1 MNFMRK
7 NKCSL
12 IDLFLKQ
19 KKSKRNQ
26 FFILIEYFSIIN
38 IFFRFYFMLSLGKK
52 IDSFKKKCFLIETGP
67 YWAILSLMDR
77 EVCAGNAHRSREPI
91 TTQ

>member
-52 IDSFKKKCFLIETGP
+52 S
-67 YWAILSLMDR
+67 ILLR
-77 EVCAGNAHRSREPI
+77 KNVFN
-91 TTQ
+91 

>member
-52 IDSFKKKCFLIETGP
+52 LILLRKNVFLIETGP

-77 EVCAGNAHRSREPI
+77 EVRAGKARRSRGPI

>member
-52 IDSFKKKCFLIETGP
+52 LI
-67 YWAILSLMDR
+67 LLR
-77 EVCAGNAHRSREPI
+77 KNVFFN
-91 TTQ
+91 

>member
-7 NKCSL
+7 NKCYL

-26 FFILIEYFSIIN
+26 IFILIEYFSIIN

-67 YWAILSLMDR
+67 YWAILSLMDG

>member
-1 MNFMRK
+1 MNFIRK

-77 EVCAGNAHRSREPI
+77 EVRARNARRSRGPI